1 MNDKYPELYRDL
13 IEKAAPELVGQLG
26 LTQEQARRAAFLFAE
41 VVRRDWS
48 GSNLYLAKGLS
59 YDISQ
64 RDRQIYAEFDG
75 RNHDM
80 LARKHKLTTRRLY
93 QIIDAVGR
101 EEFEK
106 QQGKLF

>member
-1 MNDKYPELYRDL
+1 MNDRYPELYRDL
-13 IEKAAPELVGQLG
+13 IEKASPTLMEKLG
-26 LTQEQARRAAFLFAE
+26 LTQEQARQAAFLFAE

-59 YDISQ
+59 YEISQ

-75 RNHDM
+75 RNHDA
-80 LARKHKLTTRRLY
+80 LARKYKLTTRRLY
-93 QIIDAVGR
+93 QIVDAVGR
-101 EEFEK
+101 EEFER